1 MHLLSESTK
10 VSREVKS
17 LFQIVKKCVSLQ
29 YFIANF
35 TLSKSF
41 EIENHVEICISLYTT
56 SRETK
61 AHVTSQSNVGSFG
74 WPTNCFSGLM
84 ITNFQCCRKLP
95 PVYQLT
101 IL

>member
-35 TLSKSF
+35 ILSKSF
-41 EIENHVEICISLYTT
+41 EIENHVEICISL
-56 SRETK
+56 
-61 AHVTSQSNVGSFG
+61 
-74 WPTNCFSGLM
+74 
-84 ITNFQCCRKLP
+84 
-95 PVYQLT
+95 
-101 IL
+101 